1 MRVISDKKGSV
12 LSRLQT
18 GKINLEIMR
27 YEFFVL
33 LDEFE
38 IHKLIKVY
46 AICNVNKWI
55 IFCMLVAVYL

>member
-1 MRVISDKKGSV
+1 VRVISDKKGSV